1 MSTWGAL
8 TNPPLQMESLLSSK
22 CLKPGERSQNKTWT
36 YRWWKV
42 QWKGNSKKN
51 KKETVLMKWSNWIS
65 EHPWMKNT
73 WTKLHLEG
81 YHHKNSHSYRHI
93 YILLT
98 QENQVLLSRSAT
110 YAFRG
115 DGHLEKSLKGV
126 ELSNCTVLLETQAT
140 SSPKA
145 AGYYNNKQGHKKR
158 ATCQFLQPQ
167 KLLTLLWICF
177 VWRTVKIISL
187 SWGIM
192 RTIQLAQ
199 FKQTESTA
207 TSVGSPGF
215 LSVFSVSIHPWKN
228 RLQAE
233 KRGSHS

>member
-1 MSTWGAL
+1 MQK
-8 TNPPLQMESLLSSK
+8 TN
-22 CLKPGERSQNKTWT
+22 NAF
-36 YRWWKV
+36 
-42 QWKGNSKKN
+42 KG
-51 KKETVLMKWSNWIS
+51 
-65 EHPWMKNT
+65 
-73 WTKLHLEG
+73 
-81 YHHKNSHSYRHI
+81 Y
-93 YILLT
+93 
-98 QENQVLLSRSAT
+98 
-110 YAFRG
+110 
-115 DGHLEKSLKGV
+115 GHLEKSLKGV

-140 SSPKA
+140 SSPKP
-145 AGYYNNKQGHKKR
+145 AGYYYNNKQGHNKR

-192 RTIQLAQ
+192 RTIQLAR

-215 LSVFSVSIHPWKN
+215 LSVVSVFIHPWKN

-233 KRGSHS
+233 KRGSHSQVKSKLAEWGQRFSSETTYAYRRAQTHTHTRSDSSSDSGSHVVQYFALYFPSFMIDGGFLPCQNSFCSIHRRHLTWSAFLELRSLP